1 MNYAE
6 YAQAF
11 DEVERDFEEA
21 VEAFGL
27 PFEASETQ
35 PRGERSRVAEACG
48 CACENGGASLWRNWI
63 SPACIACRTG
73 EQTATFFV
81 DLRCTKHCYFCF
93 NPNQDS
99 YDYFLAHKRDIVSE
113 LEQAHAHGA
122 RFRHLAITGGEP
134 MLHKQQVLAFLQR
147 ARQLFPG
154 VHTRLY
160 TSGDL
165 LDEAALRELAESG
178 LSEIRFSIKPPDVD
192 DDQERTYELM
202 QCAVD
207 IIPDVVVEV
216 PVIPGT
222 LEVMRDLLL
231 RCDSIGVRG
240 VNLLE
245 FCFPLHN
252 AEQFR
257 KRGFCLRKRPY
268 DYLYD
273 YWYGGGVPVAG
284 SEGEAL
290 ALMELATQRN
300 LSVGVHYCSS
310 DNKNTGQIFQQNR
323 AFFADSDLKAHYPW
337 MIEDAGTRFLA
348 CAKVFGEEA
357 SDVGAWL
364 EGREASC
371 APDPTAPAA
380 VSCGLGS
387 GAPAAAVPPVLGSD
401 ALAAVPCGFDPDVSA
416 VSFPL
421 SAVSR
426 VQAAFPQ
433 VTIAKSLNVVEQGEE
448 GFRLREVAVEKL
460 ERELVAGLREGLLY
474 V

>member
-1 MNYAE
+1 MNYEE

-11 DEVERDFEEA
+11 DEVEHDFERS

-27 PFEASETQ
+27 SFEASEMQ
-35 PRGERSRVAEACG
+35 PRAERSRVAETCG

-73 EQTATFFV
+73 EQTATFFI

-93 NPNQDS
+93 NPNQDH
-99 YDYFLAHKRDIVSE
+99 YDYFLTHKRDIVSE
-113 LEQAHAHGA
+113 LEQAYSSGA

-134 MLHKQQVLAFLQR
+134 MLHKQQVLAFLKR
-147 ARQLFPG
+147 ARQLFPD

-165 LDEAALRELAESG
+165 LDESSLLQLAESG

-192 DDQERTYELM
+192 DDQEHVYELM
-202 QCAVD
+202 RRAASV
-207 IIPDVVVEV
+207 IPDVVVEV

-222 LEVMRDLLL
+222 VNAMQNLLL

-252 AEQFR
+252 AAQFNE
-257 KRGFCLRKRPY
+257 RGFRLRKRPY
-268 DYLYD
+268 AYLYD

-284 SEGEAL
+284 SESEAL
-290 ALMELATQRN
+290 SLMEFAARRN

-323 AFFADSDLKAHYPW
+323 AFFANSSLKERYPW
-337 MIEDAGTRFLA
+337 MAEDPDTRFLA

-357 SDVGAWL
+357 SEVGSWL

-371 APDPTAPAA
+371 A
-380 VSCGLGS
+380 SGS
-387 GAPAAAVPPVLGSD
+387 DASVAAACEFDSAASAVAARELGSD
-401 ALAAVPCGFDPDVSA
+401 EPSVPHGFDPDVPVVA
-416 VSFPL
+416 FPL
-421 SAVSR
+421 SAAYR

-433 VTIAKSLNVVEQGEE
+433 ATFARSLNVVEQGEE
-448 GFRLREVAVEKL
+448 GFRLREVAVEKVGRA
-460 ERELVAGLREGLLY
+460 ERRTPSANA
-474 V
+474 